1 MLQDKYDEKI
11 ATSQVAA
18 AIASMIFGAG
28 IVTLPRA
35 ASEAIGTP
43 DVWISILLGGFISI
57 VLGIVC
63 AKLSQRYPGHTFF
76 EYSTLVVGKLIGF
89 VLNLSF
95 VMYCIFVAI
104 YEVRMNAEVIR
115 HFLLDRTPI
124 EFTSFCFMLISTYL
138 VLGGINPIVRLMEL
152 LLPITTIVI
161 FGVMLL
167 GFQNFELDYFRPVLS
182 EGIMPIFK
190 GLQSTATPYLGFEII
205 MILTAFM
212 SVPKN
217 AHKAVVVGISIPIV
231 IYFTTL
237 VIVIGNLSVEAVKT
251 LTWPTIEVI
260 KTIEFPGAF
269 FTNFEILFIAV
280 WAIEMFTTLVV
291 FQYLASLG
299 MKQMFHIN
307 IKYFHYGFFPLIYFL
322 SFYPENLDE
331 AFKMGDLVGYVA
343 MFFAG
348 AMPVILL
355 IISFIRDR

>member
-1 MLQDKYDEKI
+1 VLQDKYDEKI
-11 ATSQVAA
+11 ASSQVAA
-18 AIASMIFGAG
+18 VIASMIFGAG
-28 IVTLPRA
+28 IVTLPRT

-43 DVWISILLGGFISI
+43 DVWISILFGGFISV

-63 AKLSQRYPGHTFF
+63 AKLSQRYPGRTFY
-76 EYSTLVVGKLIGF
+76 EYSTVVVGKLFGI

-95 VMYCIFVAI
+95 VFYCVMVAI
-104 YEVRMNAEVIR
+104 YELRMNAEVIS
-115 HFLLDRTPI
+115 HYLLDRTPI
-124 EFTSFCFMLISTYL
+124 EFTSLCFILISTYL

-167 GFQNFELDYFRPVLS
+167 GLKNFELDHFRPVLS
-182 EGIMPIFK
+182 EGFMPVLK
-190 GLQSTATPYLGFEII
+190 GLQSTATPFLGFELIL
-205 MILTAFM
+205 ILTAFM
-212 SVPKN
+212 SAPKN

-237 VIVIGNLSVEAVKT
+237 VIVLGNLSVEAVKT

-260 KTIEFPGAF
+260 RAIEFPGAF
-269 FTNFEILFIAV
+269 FANFEILFIAV
-280 WAIEMFTTLVV
+280 WAIEMFTTFVV
-291 FQYLASLG
+291 FHYLASLG
-299 MKQMFHIN
+299 MKQIFQIN

-322 SFYPENLDE
+322 SFYPDNLDD
-331 AFKMGDLVGYVA
+331 AFKLGDVVGYMA

-355 IISFIRDR
+355 IISYIRDR